1 MFIPSLSLVSRIIPH
16 QMFAKIVSL
25 WQELAIN
32 NSVEGIY
39 LSNDNLINLEIE
51 NISQEKQSFHSFQL
65 FLADNIQ
72 ALLLVEKKINDLYY
86 QVTITFDNQE
96 IVDFIELINLKIDLT
111 KDNLD
116 KIFSLLSNSTN
127 KDHPEQSF
135 IFALMKILTEPLSFQ
150 DNYLNDYSQHQTI
163 EVILKNRIEQER
175 ILHQV
180 TQQIQQDLD
189 LLVIVKMTI
198 EQVQSLLQIDRLLIY
213 QLKVPIKD
221 KSSAEI
227 TYIDTVT
234 YEAKASSVI
243 PSVLNFQEE
252 SCFNNIKDS
261 KKKYLEGFYLAIEDV
276 NHSNL
281 NRCLKESMEKLGVKA
296 KIAMPII
303 VKNEL
308 WGILIAHQC
317 FTVRK
322 WKSNEINFLKNI
334 TEYLAVAIY
343 QYNSYH
349 ILEEQKELL
358 EKQVVKKAKQLQD
371 ALLVAQIANQSKT
384 EFLGSISHELRTPL
398 TCIIGLSGTLLHW
411 SKDVNNNLSLEQQ
424 IRYLKIIQD
433 SGRKL
438 LELINNILD
447 FADIE
452 AGKSLL
458 YLEDISLENLGKMIY
473 LSALEIAQNQGIKIN
488 LDYDINKNLD
498 LFYGDGERLYQIL
511 FNLVDNAIKF
521 TPVGGEVTI
530 RIRRNKTQTI
540 FQIED
545 TGIGINQE
553 QIPLLFT
560 KFQQLENYRTRTH
573 SGTGLGLALTKH
585 LVELHGG
592 IIEVKSIID
601 QGSIFTVSLP
611 NFSPNYSIKSKIN
624 EQEIQEIYDL
634 KINKT
639 IVIICEDD
647 EIGTFLCQLLTA
659 ADYQVIWLVDIYEA
673 IHRIRLINP
682 SIVILEQNKEAS
694 LEICQTIKSESKNNL
709 YLMVIKDEIS
719 GSEWENLS
727 NYGVDEYLL
736 KPLQPRVLLRKIAKI
751 INT

>member
-16 QMFAKIVSL
+16 QMFTKIVSL
-25 WQELAIN
+25 WQELATN
-32 NSVEGIY
+32 NYLEGIY
-39 LSNDNLINLEIE
+39 LSQDNLINLEIE
-51 NISQEKQSFHSFQL
+51 NIPQEKQSFHSFQL

-86 QVTITFDNQE
+86 QITITFDCQE
-96 IVDFIELINLKIDLT
+96 IVDFIEIINSRIDITKENITKIYSILSSSKN
-111 KDNLD
+111 KDNSD
-116 KIFSLLSNSTN
+116 
-127 KDHPEQSF
+127 QYF
-135 IFALMKILTEPLSFQ
+135 IFTLMKILTESLTFQ
-150 DNYLNDYSQHQTI
+150 DNYLNDYSQHQSI
-163 EVILKNRIEQER
+163 EVILRNRIEQER

-213 QLKVPIKD
+213 QLRVPIKD
-221 KSSAEI
+221 ELSEEI

-234 YEAKASSVI
+234 HEAKASNII

-261 KKKYLEGFYLAIEDV
+261 ETKYLEGFYLTIEDI

-281 NRCLKESMEKLGVKA
+281 NPCLKESMEKLGVKA

-303 VKNEL
+303 VKNKL

-317 FTVRK
+317 FSVRK
-322 WKSNEINFLKNI
+322 WKSNEITFLKSI

-349 ILEEQKELL
+349 TLEEQKKLL
-358 EKQVVKKAKQLQD
+358 EKQVAIKAKELQD
-371 ALLVAQIANQSKT
+371 ALLIAQIANQSKT

-398 TCIIGLSGTLLHW
+398 TCVIGLSGTLLHW
-411 SKDVNNNLSLEQQ
+411 SKDVKNNLSLEQQ

-438 LELINNILD
+438 LQLINNILD

-458 YLEDISLENLGKMIY
+458 YMEDISLENLSKMVY
-473 LSALEIAQNQGIKIN
+473 LSALEISQNQGIKIN
-488 LDYDINKNLD
+488 LDYQINKDLD

-511 FNLVDNAIKF
+511 LNLVDNAIKF
-521 TPVGGEVTI
+521 TPFGGEVTI
-530 RIRRNKTQTI
+530 KIRRNKSQAI

-545 TGIGINQE
+545 TGIGISKE

-592 IIEVKSIID
+592 IIEVKSILD
-601 QGSIFTVSLP
+601 KGSIFTISLP
-611 NFSPNYSIKSKIN
+611 NFSSSYSIKSKIN
-624 EQEIQEIYDL
+624 EQEIKEISDL

-659 ADYQVIWLVDIYEA
+659 ADYQIIWLVDIYEA

-682 SIVILEQNKEAS
+682 SIVILEQNQEAS
-694 LEICQTIKSESKNNL
+694 LDICKTIKSESKDNL
-709 YLMVIKDEIS
+709 YLMVIKDKIS

-727 NYGVDEYLL
+727 NCGVDEYLL

>member
-1 MFIPSLSLVSRIIPH
+1 
-16 QMFAKIVSL
+16 MFAKLVHL
-25 WQELAIN
+25 WLELVAN
-32 NSVEGIY
+32 NYCDGVY
-39 LSNDNLINLEIE
+39 LSEDNLINLEKE
-51 NISQEKQSFHSFQL
+51 NSSQEKKSFHSFHL
-65 FLADNIQ
+65 FIAENIQ
-72 ALLLVEKKINDLYY
+72 ALLLVEKKINELYY
-86 QVTITFDNQE
+86 QVTITFDSQE
-96 IVDFIELINLKIDLT
+96 ILDFLELINSKIDLS

-116 KIFSLLSNSTN
+116 TIYSVLSNPIN
-127 KDHPEQSF
+127 KDNPEQSF
-135 IFALMKILTEPLSFQ
+135 IFAIMKILTEPLAFQ

-163 EVILKNRIEQER
+163 EVILRNRIEQER

-213 QLKVPIKD
+213 QLRVPIKQE
-221 KSSAEI
+221 SSENI
-227 TYIDTVT
+227 EYIDTVT

-243 PSVLNFQEE
+243 PSLLNFQEE
-252 SCFNNIKDS
+252 SCFNNIRDS
-261 KKKYLEGFYLAIEDV
+261 EKKYLEGFYLAIEDI

-281 NRCLKESMEKLGVKA
+281 DSCLKELMQKLGVKA
-296 KIAMPII
+296 KIAIPII
-303 VKNEL
+303 VKNKL
-308 WGILIAHQC
+308 WGLLIAHQC

-322 WKSNEINFLKNI
+322 WKSNEITFLKNI

-349 ILEEQKELL
+349 KL
-358 EKQVVKKAKQLQD
+358 EKQKQLLEQQVAKKAKELQD
-371 ALLVAQIANQSKT
+371 ALIVAQVANQSKT

-411 SKDVNNNLSLEQQ
+411 SKDLKNNLSLEQQ

-458 YLEDISLENLGKMIY
+458 YMEEISLENLSKMIY
-473 LSALEIAQNQGIKIN
+473 LSALEIGKNQGIKVN
-488 LDYDINKNLD
+488 LEYNISKDLD
-498 LFYGDGERLYQIL
+498 LFYCDGERLYQIL
-511 FNLVDNAIKF
+511 LNLVDNAIKF
-521 TPVGGEVTI
+521 TPYGGEVII
-530 RIRRNKTQTI
+530 RMTRNQSQAI
-540 FQIED
+540 FQVED
-545 TGIGINQE
+545 TGIGINKE

-592 IIEVKSIID
+592 FID
-601 QGSIFTVSLP
+601 VQSTIDKGSTFTVSLP
-611 NFSPNYSIKSKIN
+611 NSPPIYQIKSKISDK
-624 EQEIQEIYDL
+624 EMTDL
-634 KINKT
+634 KVNKT
-639 IVIICEDD
+639 IVVICEDD

-694 LEICQTIKSESKNNL
+694 LEVCQNLKSENKDKL
-709 YLMVIKDEIS
+709 YLMVIREKIS

-727 NYGVDEYLL
+727 NLGVDEYLL
-736 KPLQPRVLLRKIAKI
+736 KPLQPRILLRKIAKI

>member
-1 MFIPSLSLVSRIIPH
+1 MFTPSLSLISRIIPY
-16 QMFAKIVSL
+16 QMFTKIASL
-25 WQELAIN
+25 WQELATN
-32 NSVEGIY
+32 NYLEGIY
-39 LSNDNLINLEIE
+39 LREDNLMNLEIK
-51 NISQEKQSFHSFQL
+51 NIRQEKQSFHSFQL
-65 FLADNIQ
+65 FLAENIQ
-72 ALLLVEKKINDLYY
+72 ALLLVEKKIDDLYY
-86 QVTITFDNQE
+86 QITITFENQE
-96 IVDFIELINLKIDLT
+96 ILDFIELIHSKIELNQENLSKIY
-111 KDNLD
+111 
-116 KIFSLLSNSTN
+116 SLLSTSRKEDNSS
-127 KDHPEQSF
+127 QYF
-135 IFALMKILTEPLSFQ
+135 IFNLMQILTEPLSFQ
-150 DNYLNDYSQHQTI
+150 DNYFNDYTQHQTI
-163 EVILKNRIEQER
+163 EVILRNRIEQER

-213 QLKVPIKD
+213 QLKVPIKN
-221 KSSAEI
+221 KTSEEI

-234 YEAKASSVI
+234 YEAKASNMI
-243 PSVLNFQEE
+243 ASVLNFQEE
-252 SCFNNIKDS
+252 NCFNNIKDS
-261 KKKYLEGFYLAIEDV
+261 EKKYLGGFYLVIEDV

-281 NRCLKESMEKLGVKA
+281 NPCLKELMQKLGVKA

-303 VKNEL
+303 VKNKL
-308 WGILIAHQC
+308 WGLLIAHQC
-317 FTVRK
+317 FTSRK
-322 WKSNEINFLKNI
+322 WKSNEVNFLKSI

-349 ILEEQKELL
+349 TLEEQKKLL
-358 EKQVVKKAKQLQD
+358 EKQVAKKGKQLQD
-371 ALLVAQIANQSKT
+371 ALLVAQVANQSKT

-398 TCIIGLSGTLLHW
+398 TCVIGLSGTLLHW
-411 SKDVNNNLSLEQQ
+411 SKDADNNLSLEQQ

-433 SGRKL
+433 SGKKL
-438 LELINNILD
+438 LALINNILD

-458 YLEDISLENLGKMIY
+458 YMEEISLENLSKIVY
-473 LSALEIAQNQGIKIN
+473 LSAIEISQNKGIKIN
-488 LDYDINKNLD
+488 LDYQISSDLD
-498 LFYGDGERLYQIL
+498 LFYCDGERLYQIL
-511 FNLVDNAIKF
+511 LNLIDNAIKF
-521 TPVGGEVTI
+521 TPFGGKVTI
-530 RIRRNKTQTI
+530 RMKRNKSQTI

-545 TGIGINQE
+545 TGIGISKE

-585 LVELHGG
+585 LVDLHGG
-592 IIEVKSIID
+592 SIEVKSTVD

-611 NFSPNYSIKSKIN
+611 NSSANYMIKSKIN
-624 EQEIQEIYDL
+624 EKETREISDI

-639 IVIICEDD
+639 IVIVCEDD

-659 ADYQVIWLVDIYEA
+659 ADYQIIWLVDVYEA

-682 SIVILEQNKEAS
+682 SIVILEQNEEAS
-694 LEICQTIKSESKNNL
+694 LDMCKMIKSESQDNL
-709 YLMVIKDEIS
+709 YLMVIKEEIS

-727 NYGVDEYLL
+727 NLGVDEYLL